1 MRGIAAVVAIWAVLF
16 VIFIATTETPAWGNG
31 QPLPEYAALEQR
43 ITALE
48 VQAEYARR
56 DWQAF
61 NQETLFAACEQVAQ
75 AAEVAGAVVYRCRR
89 AAPDIVSQG
98 GRVAKVPVRVWINGQ
113 GSIQLTVHLHRGT
126 WSLNGIVAG

>member
-48 VQAEYARR
+48 TQAAYFKR
-56 DWQAF
+56 DLYQDPL
-61 NQETLFAACEQVAQ
+61 NAACQQTTQ
-75 AAEVAGAVVYRCRR
+75 AAEVAGAAIYRCRR
-89 AAPDIVSQG
+89 AAPDIMSSDARSV
-98 GRVAKVPVRVWINGQ
+98 KVPIRVWINGQ
-113 GSIQLTVHLHRGT
+113 GSVQLTVHMHSGG